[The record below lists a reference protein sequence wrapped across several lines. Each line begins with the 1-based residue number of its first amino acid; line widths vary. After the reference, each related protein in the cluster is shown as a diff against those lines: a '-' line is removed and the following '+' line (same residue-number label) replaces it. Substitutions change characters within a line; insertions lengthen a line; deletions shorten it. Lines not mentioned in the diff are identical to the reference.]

1 MKMAYFNGWPLKIEE
16 EAEEEEEEE
25 HGFYLLT

>member
-1 MKMAYFNGWPLKIEE
+1 MAYFNGWPLKIEE

-25 HGFYLLT
+25 NGFYLLT

>member
-1 MKMAYFNGWPLKIEE
+1 MAYFNGWPLKIEE

-25 HGFYLLT
+25 ENGFYLLT